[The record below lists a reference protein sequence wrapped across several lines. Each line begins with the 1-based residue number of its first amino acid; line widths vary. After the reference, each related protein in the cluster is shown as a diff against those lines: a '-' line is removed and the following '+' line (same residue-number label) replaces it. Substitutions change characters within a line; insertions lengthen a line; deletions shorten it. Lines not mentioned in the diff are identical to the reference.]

1 MSEGFTS
8 QSLGAKTPVAM
19 GEHERLR
26 QGALGL
32 IDIAAATM
40 ANIGPAMS
48 FYFGFGF
55 LAYTAGLA
63 SPLTI
68 VAAGIAI
75 LFLGNT
81 LSEFT
86 KVLPSTG
93 GFISFIGKTFGGR
106 TGGTTAILVGLG
118 YIGAWGL
125 GHVLGGHATSAT
137 MSALTMFVE
146 SSTFGTILLLLV
158 YGLSNLALPFYY
170 KKHHPELFNTFR
182 HGVLPS
188 LGVLSILVPIY
199 YLAKPGQPT
208 PFNWYP
214 YMALGV

>member
-8 QSLGAKTPVAM
+8 ESLGAKVSVLP

-26 QGALGL
+26 QGVLGL

-55 LAYTAGLA
+55 LAFTAGLA

-68 VAAGIAI
+68 IAAGVAI

-86 KVLPSTG
+86 KVMPSTG
-93 GFISFIGKTFGGR
+93 G
-106 TGGTTAILVGLG
+106 
-118 YIGAWGL
+118 
-125 GHVLGGHATSAT
+125 
-137 MSALTMFVE
+137 
-146 SSTFGTILLLLV
+146 SS
-158 YGLSNLALPFYY
+158 
-170 KKHHPELFNTFR
+170 
-182 HGVLPS
+182 PS
-188 LGVLSILVPIY
+188 LVRPLAHAQASRPQSWILVPLY

-214 YMALGV
+214 YVALGVLILAFIYSVVLVNRGPGIGDRVGSIVADE